1 LLSQVAPIVS
11 DLIPDAMS
19 LWFLL
24 LTFLAQNLAARSDS
38 SAPRIVLQSGEDF
51 TAALIYSSDG
61 NLLASS
67 GAQDQTVRIWDASSG
82 RLLRTFNFEADPSL
96 LSWDKNGKYVAVGAR
111 SARSAAVF
119 DVQTGKRV
127 FMTDGACSDS
137 TAILAGVAISSDA
150 HGLLLACSD
159 GRIERIE
166 IASGIHNDIAKRT
179 NGVQWAAVAADGKSL
194 LFGTSELF
202 YRAADSQ
209 ELLKLGTLGMSDLQ
223 ISPDG
228 GMAASV
234 ANSGLGMIVWDL
246 TRQRQAAS
254 LPDESI
260 LAAAF
265 RPNSTEMLIANSRGE
280 LFFWDWRSGN
290 KRVIYKAGSA
300 SRVTAVSVSPDGRN
314 IWWGGINQS
323 LMRCSTESCKP
334 VALVDRADSFGNLS
348 VSSDGRAL
356 LAISTMQ
363 SCEMW
368 DLRKGDLSAVI
379 ASMPSGDASNSLFPA
394 MIQSAA
400 LAPAGDVA
408 AFGSSMNGTLGI
420 WDVNSHRFI
429 KSWAGHK
436 TSVVAINFS
445 PDRKWLASL
454 SGDGVLRVWDGH
466 SFEMRYEDNLAA
478 GIRATLEFSPDSG
491 WLAASLGTGYRV
503 YKTET
508 WKQAQSFDATA
519 LQPQLA
525 ISGNSRLM
533 AFDTLGFPSAVEV
546 HEIETGKTVG
556 NFPGGVRALAFHPDN
571 ERLLAAM
578 PDGSVR
584 VWNLATA
591 KEEPTLREGGSPVE
605 SIVFRD
611 GGAKALVASTE
622 GLFELWDFSSRKM
635 LAAWAS
641 FGRGSD
647 WIATQPNGLF
657 EGTPPAWR
665 RLLLRF
671 DDKLADLEPID
682 RYFSDFYQPGVL
694 AGALAGKPYSS
705 TRDIATVDRT
715 IPLVTL
721 ELVEPQK
728 RDAPIQ
734 QTNVQLRLV
743 VTTPASDHRT
753 TARDLR
759 LTRNGVLI
767 NHWPGKM
774 QLDTR
779 GRAVIVVDAV
789 VERGPNIFTAFCFNS
804 ENVKSD
810 DASLQLVG
818 DQTLTRT
825 KRQFVLAIGIDEY
838 TDPEL
843 HLRYAASDA
852 KLIAD
857 SIQKHRELLP
867 IGYGPSQTI
876 SITGQGTVR
885 AYAEKTV
892 VLTNTDATRASIL
905 LALARLAT
913 GTAAPIPPGAPPQIA
928 SFDSPA
934 EPGDDVFIF
943 FAGHGFSFGN
953 KFYLVPHDVHYDGSS
968 VGASDPAPALVDSS
982 LSADQ
987 LYEALAPLQ
996 AGSTVLIIDA
1006 CNSGQALQS
1015 ADGRIGLL
1023 NAPGL
1028 AQLAFEK
1035 GMYLL
1040 AAAQGSQ
1047 AALES
1052 SRYEHGLLSY
1062 ALNEALSPTDTNAS
1076 AGTGIL
1082 NVRDWLAYAGRRVPQ
1097 LQLELMQDAQKKA
1110 RGVSVVDGED
1120 KIPLE
1125 KRNLQQ
1131 PRIYLPYQDVERPT
1145 YMAVLYVGSK

>member
-1 LLSQVAPIVS
+1 MIFT
-11 DLIPDAMS
+11 S

-24 LTFLAQNLAARSDS
+24 LTFLAPHLAAGSDS
-38 SAPRIVLQSGEDF
+38 SPLKVVLQSGENF
-51 TAALIYSSDG
+51 TAALTYSSDG
-61 NLLASS
+61 SLLASS
-67 GAQDQTVRIWDASSG
+67 GAQDQTVRIWDASTG
-82 RLLRTFNFEADPSL
+82 RLLRAFNFESDPSL
-96 LSWDKNGKYVAVGAR
+96 LSWDKNGQYVAVGAR

-137 TAILAGVAISSDA
+137 TAILAGVAISSDTN
-150 HGLLLACSD
+150 GLLLACSD

-166 IASGIHNDIAKRT
+166 IASGTHSDIAKRT
-179 NGVQWAAVAADGKSL
+179 DGVQWEAVAPDGKSL
-194 LFGTSELF
+194 IVGTSELF
-202 YRAADSQ
+202 YRAVNSQ
-209 ELLKLGTLGMSDLQ
+209 ELLKLGPLGMSDLQ

-228 GMAASV
+228 GTAA
-234 ANSGLGMIVWDL
+234 AITNSGSEMIVWDL

-254 LPDESI
+254 LPGESI

-265 RPNSTEMLIANSRGE
+265 LPNSSEMLIANSRGE
-280 LFFWDWRSGN
+280 LFFWNWRSGN
-290 KRVIYKAGSA
+290 KRIVYEVGSA
-300 SRVTAVSVSPDGRN
+300 SRVTAVSVSPDGKN

-334 VALVDRADSFGNLS
+334 VALVDRADSFDSLT

-356 LAISTMQ
+356 LAVSTMQ
-363 SCEMW
+363 GCEIW
-368 DLRKGDLSAVI
+368 DLRKGELSTVI
-379 ASMPSGDASNSLFPA
+379 STMPSGDGSNSPFPG

-420 WDVNSHRFI
+420 WDVNSRRFI

-454 SGDGVLRVWDGH
+454 SSDGVLRVWDGH

-478 GIRATLEFSPDSG
+478 GMRATLEFSPDSR
-491 WLAASLGTGYRV
+491 WLAASLGAGYHV
-503 YKTET
+503 YKTEA
-508 WKQAQSFDATA
+508 WKQAQSFNATA

-525 ISGNSRLM
+525 ISGNSRWM
-533 AFDTLGFPSAVEV
+533 AFDTVGFPSAVEV

-556 NFPGGVRALAFHPDN
+556 SFPGGVRALAFHPDN

-584 VWNLATA
+584 VWNLATGR
-591 KEEPTLREGGSPVE
+591 EEPALREGGSPVE

-611 GGAKALVASTE
+611 GGARALIASTE

-671 DDKLADLEPID
+671 DDKLADLEPMD

-694 AGALAGKPYSS
+694 AGALAGKPYPS
-705 TRDIATVDRT
+705 TRDIAAVDRT
-715 IPLVTL
+715 TPLVTL
-721 ELVEPQK
+721 ELVKPQK
-728 RDAPIQ
+728 GDAPIQ
-734 QTNVQLRLV
+734 QANLQLRLV

-759 LTRNGVLI
+759 LMRNGVLI

-774 QLDTR
+774 QLDTK
-779 GRAVIVVDAV
+779 GHGVIVADAV

-810 DASLQLVG
+810 DASLEVVG
-818 DQTLTRT
+818 DQTLTQT
-825 KRQFVLAIGIDEY
+825 KRQFVLAVGIDEY

-857 SIQKHRELLP
+857 SIQKYRELLP

-885 AYAEKTV
+885 AYAEKSV
-892 VLTNTDATRASIL
+892 VLTNAEATRANIL

-913 GTAAPIPPGAPPQIA
+913 GTAVPITPGAPAQIA

-934 EPGDDVFIF
+934 AARRRRFHFLCGARLFIR
-943 FAGHGFSFGN
+943 
-953 KFYLVPHDVHYDGSS
+953 
-968 VGASDPAPALVDSS
+968 
-982 LSADQ
+982 Q
-987 LYEALAPLQ
+987 
-996 AGSTVLIIDA
+996 
-1006 CNSGQALQS
+1006 
-1015 ADGRIGLL
+1015 
-1023 NAPGL
+1023 
-1028 AQLAFEK
+1028 
-1035 GMYLL
+1035 
-1040 AAAQGSQ
+1040 
-1047 AALES
+1047 
-1052 SRYEHGLLSY
+1052 
-1062 ALNEALSPTDTNAS
+1062 
-1076 AGTGIL
+1076 
-1082 NVRDWLAYAGRRVPQ
+1082 
-1097 LQLELMQDAQKKA
+1097 
-1110 RGVSVVDGED
+1110 
-1120 KIPLE
+1120 
-1125 KRNLQQ
+1125 
-1131 PRIYLPYQDVERPT
+1131 
-1145 YMAVLYVGSK
+1145 